1 MRLKVRVKPGS
12 KSGDRVV
19 PGAEYLDV
27 FLREKPV
34 DGKANEALVRIL
46 AGYFDV
52 PRESVRIV
60 TGASARIKTVEIE
73 KPAEAG

>member
-1 MRLKVRVKPGS
+1 MRLKIRVKPGS

-19 PGAEYLDV
+19 EGADYLDV
-27 FLREKPV
+27 FLREQPV
-34 DGKANEALVRIL
+34 DGKANEALVRVL
-46 AGYFDV
+46 AGHFDV

-60 TGASARIKTVEIE
+60 TGANARIKTVEIE